1 MVKIV
6 SFSPI
11 PEPLLRALIG
21 SVYSG
26 EVEIVV
32 INDYDEQRILEAV
45 RDADVVIGDYTF
57 KIPITEK
64 MMRAMERIKLIQ
76 QPSKA
81 TTTLTLKLQ
90 GRELTKRLQ
99 GWGVRIIYYD
109 IKRTEDIE
117 EKYGAEFRDFDSLLR
132 ESDILSIHIPLTNE
146 TRGMIGEKELRRM
159 KSSAILINVARGEVV
174 DEGAL
179 VKAIREKWI
188 AGAAL
193 DVFAKEPPEGSE
205 LLELKGYNVLL
216 AGL

>member
-117 EKYGAEFRDFDSLLR
+117 EKYGRSL
-132 ESDILSIHIPLTNE
+132 EISIH
-146 TRGMIGEKELRRM
+146 
-159 KSSAILINVARGEVV
+159 S
-174 DEGAL
+174 
-179 VKAIREKWI
+179 
-188 AGAAL
+188 
-193 DVFAKEPPEGSE
+193 
-205 LLELKGYNVLL
+205 
-216 AGL
+216 

>member
-1 MVKIV
+1 M
-6 SFSPI
+6 
-11 PEPLLRALIG
+11 
-21 SVYSG
+21 
-26 EVEIVV
+26 
-32 INDYDEQRILEAV
+32 
-45 RDADVVIGDYTF
+45 
-57 KIPITEK
+57 
-64 MMRAMERIKLIQ
+64 
-76 QPSKA
+76 
-81 TTTLTLKLQ
+81 
-90 GRELTKRLQ
+90 
-99 GWGVRIIYYD
+99 
-109 IKRTEDIE
+109 
-117 EKYGAEFRDFDSLLR
+117 
-132 ESDILSIHIPLTNE
+132 SIHIPLTNE